1 MRYERLRRLIICA
14 LLVTTECH
22 SVSYRW
28 PYLTFVEINRSAT
41 GKLEYIGHMGT
52 ATINDDSITNKS
64 TVAEVMQRRGI
75 DADWAN
81 RYWWGTYVRQKTNGN
96 VLADHAYIRKER
108 QILGDTWVEAAN
120 KLAGWYGSGTMR
132 IARTQD
138 VVEGNECVATGAWGV
153 DPDLPNWN
161 TWKRYVWNGGVTGE
175 CIGTPPVDQWCAM
188 KTPVVEIA
196 YGTLTLKDADGS
208 NKTAGVT
215 VECTAGMK
223 YTLRLQDANNETT
236 LDNGGRVTWQ
246 AGGQALGKTLTGEAG
261 ENGVDLTATLH
272 GPFERTGEFKGS
284 GILFVSYP

>member
-1 MRYERLRRLIICA
+1 MRDEHLRRLIICA

-22 SVSYRW
+22 SVSYTW

-52 ATINDDSITNKS
+52 ATINDDSITNQT
-64 TVAEVMQRRGI
+64 TVDEVMRRHGI
-75 DADWAN
+75 NADSAN
-81 RYWWGTYVRQKTNGN
+81 RYWWGTYIRQQTSAA
-96 VLADHAYIRKER
+96 VDHAYIRVER
-108 QILGDTWVEAAN
+108 QIMDDKWVEAAN
-120 KLAGWYGSGTMR
+120 TLTGLFGSGTMKISR
-132 IARTQD
+132 YGVTG
-138 VVEGNECVATGAWGV
+138 GNECVATGAWGV
-153 DPDLPNWN
+153 YPSLPNWDY
-161 TWKRYVWNGGVTGE
+161 WKQYVWNGGVTAG
-175 CIGTPPVDQWCAM
+175 CLGTPPVDQWCAM

-196 YGTLTLKDADGS
+196 YGTLTLKEAEGS

-246 AGGQALGKTLTGEAG
+246 AGGKALGKTLTGEAG